1 MAGWLSKVA
10 QDLSLIPLNSRK
22 KRVSDSML
30 CCAVCTLAMAEGL
43 VLQCVNALAEQ
54 AQRSEFHPQSLGIDE
69 KRNQPLD
76 ILLIPTCV
84 L

>member
-1 MAGWLSKVA
+1 
-10 QDLSLIPLNSRK
+10 
-22 KRVSDSML
+22 ML
-30 CCAVCTLAMAEGL
+30 CCAVCTHIQTQSLPLAMAEGL

-54 AQRSEFHPQSLGIDE
+54 AQQSEFHSQSLGIDE

-76 ILLIPTCV
+76 VLLIATCV